1 MMNTEFQIDVRDW
14 LGDANSED
22 VEDATFAALSVVAI
36 DQQEPRGDPRQI
48 VTRVHDTVD
57 NSVREYIR
65 VSAYDLAAWH
75 ATNWWRLRWE
85 PERSGRD
92 WKMRHKMAAAG
103 AGYMWPDVSYA
114 SDGETILIRS
124 RMTPRYNAPVQYLET
139 FKAES
144 LPALSKRRLTALSD
158 P

>member
-14 LGDANSED
+14 LGDANSGD

-65 VSAYDLAAWH
+65 VSAYDLAACMPPTGGGF
-75 ATNWWRLRWE
+75 AGNLKEVGVTGKCAIRWRLQ
-85 PERSGRD
+85 GRVICGR
-92 WKMRHKMAAAG
+92 M
-103 AGYMWPDVSYA
+103 
-114 SDGETILIRS
+114 S
-124 RMTPRYNAPVQYLET
+124 RMPVM
-139 FKAES
+139 ARPS
-144 LPALSKRRLTALSD
+144 
-158 P
+158 